1 MISLL
6 SGLTP
11 PPEEIA
17 ATTPLPPAPIGRIT
31 LEQSSTVIGDLLYE
45 GNVFIDGRPV
55 CDNGWDE
62 KEALVVCR

>member
-1 MISLL
+1 MISLP

-11 PPEEIA
+11 PREKIV
-17 ATTPLPPAPIGRIT
+17 ATTPLPPVPIGRIT
-31 LEQSSTVIGDLLYE
+31 LEHSSTVIGDRLYE
-45 GNVFIDGRPV
+45 GSAFIDGRPV